1 MNEKKEMK
9 KRKFIGPALI
19 LLPILTGLLV
29 WIFGR
34 YSLTP
39 SEVIKA
45 VGQWL
50 SQDPSL
56 DKADYLVVVSI
67 RLSRI
72 ILSLIVGMGLAVSG
86 VAYQSLFSNPLTT
99 PDILGVASGAAFGA
113 ALGIL
118 MDFNPGLIQLMA
130 LLFGILAVAISV
142 MLSMLRGRQSQ
153 LMLVLSGIVVTSV
166 FNALLSSVKFV
177 ADPQSK
183 LPEIT
188 FWLMGS
194 MSGASFKNIAYY
206 APAIII
212 CSIIIFALRW
222 KLNILALNEDEA
234 LSLGMNTKVLKS
246 VIILCG
252 TIITASSVALC
263 GMIGWVG
270 LLIPHICRLLF
281 GVNTKL
287 LVPASMS
294 LGAVFLVLVD
304 TLSRTLSTSEIPIG
318 ILSSL
323 FGAPVFILIL
333 RRTKGALQ

>member
-1 MNEKKEMK
+1 MNKKK
-9 KRKFIGPALI
+9 WLWTVWIA
-19 LLPILTGLLV
+19 LPILTGMAV

-34 YSLTP
+34 YQISP
-39 SEVIKA
+39 SRVIN
-45 VGQWL
+45 VVYQWIT
-50 SQDPSL
+50 QDPNIN
-56 DKADYLVVVSI
+56 KADYLVVISI

-72 ILSLIVGMGLAVSG
+72 ILALIIGMGLSVSG

-118 MDFNPGLIQLMA
+118 NDMSPWMIQLVA
-130 LLFGILAVAISV
+130 VLFGVLAVGISV
-142 MLSMLRGRQSQ
+142 LLSFMKGKQSPI
-153 LMLVLSGIVVTSV
+153 MLVLSGIVVTSV
-166 FNALLSSVKFV
+166 FSALLSSVKFV

-194 MSGASFKNIAYY
+194 MSGASFKNIMFY
-206 APAIII
+206 APAIVI
-212 CSIIIFALRW
+212 CSGIIYALRW

-234 LSLGMNTKVLKS
+234 ISLGIDLKWLKG
-246 VIILCG
+246 IIIVCG
-252 TIITASSVALC
+252 TVITASSVALC

-270 LLIPHICRLLF
+270 LLIPHISRMLL
-281 GVNTKL
+281 GVNTKM

-294 LGAVFLVLVD
+294 LGAVFMVLVD
-304 TLSRTLSTSEIPIG
+304 TLARTISSSEIPIG

-323 FGAPVFILIL
+323 FGAPIFILIL